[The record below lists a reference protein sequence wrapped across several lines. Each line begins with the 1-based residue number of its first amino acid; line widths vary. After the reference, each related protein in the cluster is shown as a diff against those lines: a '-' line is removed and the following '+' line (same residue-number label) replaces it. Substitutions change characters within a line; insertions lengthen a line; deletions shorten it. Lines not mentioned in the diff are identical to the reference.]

1 MPDGGYKVKKMLIHN
16 NQYTLLVVTSSF
28 EEPEKILEILREAG
42 FQIITAYGFEEIV
55 HIAKVKQPDLLILNV
70 ESHVDQEYAI
80 VRRIKRNKDT
90 RGIPMLFVATIT
102 EQTYIPDCLFYDNVD
117 FISKPFYAKE
127 LIIRIQHQLS
137 LMEARKT
144 INLQN
149 QKLQK
154 TMESRD
160 KLYSVIAHDL
170 RAPIGT
176 IKMISASLEN
186 ERDQIT
192 DPKIRKSFDMINE
205 TTEEAYNLLENLL
218 RWSRNQN
225 GKTRIYPTTFDL
237 SKAIYHVVALFTAI
251 AASKEIKMNNHSNT
265 KVLVYADED
274 MIRTV
279 LRNLLS
285 NAIKFSFPGGQ
296 IDISLNEMPD
306 MVMVAVK
313 DTGQGIKKEFQ
324 AKLLKGNE
332 YISTYGTQNEKG
344 SGLGLILCRDFVKMN
359 KGKLWFSSQENRGTT
374 FYFTVPRHPVLPAT
388 SVSL

>member
-1 MPDGGYKVKKMLIHN
+1 MLIHN

-28 EEPEKILEILREAG
+28 EEPGEILETLREAA
-42 FQIITAYGFEEIV
+42 FQVTTARDFDEIV
-55 HIAKVKQPDLLILNV
+55 HAAKLKQPDLLILNV
-70 ESHVDQEYAI
+70 KPSEEQEEYAI
-80 VRRIKRNKDT
+80 IRRMKRHKDT
-90 RGIPMLFVATIT
+90 RGISMLFIAAIT

-117 FISKPFYAKE
+117 FISKPFRPKE
-127 LIIRIQHQLS
+127 LVIRIQHQLS
-137 LMEARKT
+137 LMEAKKT
-144 INLQN
+144 ICLQN

-176 IKMISASLEN
+176 IKMIAASLEN
-186 ERDQIT
+186 ERNQMT
-192 DPKIRKSFDMINE
+192 DPHILKSFDMIHE

-237 SKAIYHVVALFTAI
+237 SKAIYHVLALFTAI
-251 AASKEIKMNNHSNT
+251 ADSKGISVNNHSKANVT
-265 KVLVYADED
+265 VYADED

-296 IDISLNEMPD
+296 IDVGLSEMPD
-306 MVMVAVK
+306 MVMVSVK
-313 DTGQGIKKEFQ
+313 DNGQGIKKELQ
-324 AKLLKGNE
+324 SKLLKGNE
-332 YISTYGTQNEKG
+332 YISTYGTHNEKG

-359 KGKLWFSSQENRGTT
+359 KGKLWFSSQENKGTT
-374 FYFTVPRHPVLPAT
+374 FYFTVPCHPMLPAT
-388 SVSL
+388 SERR

>member
-1 MPDGGYKVKKMLIHN
+1 MLIHN

-28 EEPEKILEILREAG
+28 EEPGEILETLRGAA
-42 FQIITAYGFEEIV
+42 FQVTTARDFDEIV
-55 HIAKVKQPDLLILNV
+55 HAAKLKQPDLLILNV
-70 ESHVDQEYAI
+70 KPSEEQEEYAI
-80 VRRIKRNKDT
+80 IRRMKRHKDT
-90 RGIPMLFVATIT
+90 RGISMLFIAAIT

-117 FISKPFYAKE
+117 FISKPFRPKE
-127 LIIRIQHQLS
+127 LVIRIQHQLS
-137 LMEARKT
+137 LMEAKKT
-144 INLQN
+144 ICLQN

-176 IKMISASLEN
+176 IKMIAASLEN
-186 ERDQIT
+186 ERNQMT
-192 DPKIRKSFDMINE
+192 DPHILKSFDMIHE

-237 SKAIYHVVALFTAI
+237 SKAIYHVLALFTAI
-251 AASKEIKMNNHSNT
+251 ADSKGISVNNHSKANVT
-265 KVLVYADED
+265 VYADED

-296 IDISLNEMPD
+296 IDVGLSEMPD
-306 MVMVAVK
+306 MVMVSVK
-313 DTGQGIKKEFQ
+313 DNGQGIKKELQ
-324 AKLLKGNE
+324 SKLLKGNE
-332 YISTYGTQNEKG
+332 YISTYGTHNEKG

-359 KGKLWFSSQENRGTT
+359 KGKLWFSSQENKGTT
-374 FYFTVPRHPVLPAT
+374 FYFTVPRHPMLPAT
-388 SVSL
+388 SERR

>member
-1 MPDGGYKVKKMLIHN
+1 MLIHN

-28 EEPEKILEILREAG
+28 EEPGEILETLREAA
-42 FQIITAYGFEEIV
+42 FQVTTARDFDEIIHAV
-55 HIAKVKQPDLLILNV
+55 KLKQPDLLILNV
-70 ESHVDQEYAI
+70 KPSEEQEEYAI
-80 VRRIKRNKDT
+80 IRRMKRHKNT
-90 RGIPMLFVATIT
+90 RGISMLFIAAIT

-117 FISKPFYAKE
+117 FISKPFRPKE
-127 LIIRIQHQLS
+127 LVIRIQHQLS
-137 LMEARKT
+137 LMEAKKT
-144 INLQN
+144 ICLQN

-176 IKMISASLEN
+176 IKMIAASLEN
-186 ERDQIT
+186 ERNQMT
-192 DPKIRKSFDMINE
+192 DPHILKSFDMIHE

-237 SKAIYHVVALFTAI
+237 SKAIYHVLALFTAI
-251 AASKEIKMNNHSNT
+251 ADSKGISVNNHSKANVT
-265 KVLVYADED
+265 VYADED

-296 IDISLNEMPD
+296 IDVGLSEMPD
-306 MVMVAVK
+306 MVMVSVK
-313 DTGQGIKKEFQ
+313 DNGQGIKKELQ
-324 AKLLKGNE
+324 SKLLKGNE
-332 YISTYGTQNEKG
+332 YISTYGTHNEKG

-374 FYFTVPRHPVLPAT
+374 FYFTVPRHPMLPAT
-388 SVSL
+388 SERR

>member
-1 MPDGGYKVKKMLIHN
+1 MLIHN

-28 EEPEKILEILREAG
+28 EEPGEILETLREAA
-42 FQIITAYGFEEIV
+42 FQVTTARDFDEIV
-55 HIAKVKQPDLLILNV
+55 HAAKLKQPDLLILNV
-70 ESHVDQEYAI
+70 KPSEEQEEYAI
-80 VRRIKRNKDT
+80 IRRMKRHKDT
-90 RGIPMLFVATIT
+90 RDISMLFIAAIT

-117 FISKPFYAKE
+117 FISKPFRPKE
-127 LIIRIQHQLS
+127 LVIRIQHQLS
-137 LMEARKT
+137 LMEAKKT
-144 INLQN
+144 ICLQN

-176 IKMISASLEN
+176 IKMIAASLEN
-186 ERDQIT
+186 ERNQMT
-192 DPKIRKSFDMINE
+192 DPHILKSFDMIHE

-237 SKAIYHVVALFTAI
+237 SKAIYHVLALFTAI
-251 AASKEIKMNNHSNT
+251 ADSKGISVNNHSKANVT
-265 KVLVYADED
+265 VYADED

-296 IDISLNEMPD
+296 IDVGLSEMPD
-306 MVMVAVK
+306 MVMVSVK
-313 DTGQGIKKEFQ
+313 DNGQGIKKELQ
-324 AKLLKGNE
+324 SKLLKGNE
-332 YISTYGTQNEKG
+332 YISTYGTHNEKG

-359 KGKLWFSSQENRGTT
+359 KGKLWFSSQENKGTT
-374 FYFTVPRHPVLPAT
+374 FYFTVPRHPMLPAT
-388 SVSL
+388 SERR

>member
-1 MPDGGYKVKKMLIHN
+1 MLIHN

-28 EEPEKILEILREAG
+28 EEPGEILETLREAA
-42 FQIITAYGFEEIV
+42 FQVTTARDFDEIV
-55 HIAKVKQPDLLILNV
+55 HAAKLKQPDLLILNV
-70 ESHVDQEYAI
+70 KPSEEQEEYAI
-80 VRRIKRNKDT
+80 IRRMKRHKDT
-90 RGIPMLFVATIT
+90 RGISMLFIAAIT

-117 FISKPFYAKE
+117 FISKPFRPKE
-127 LIIRIQHQLS
+127 LVIRIQHQLS
-137 LMEARKT
+137 LMEAKKT
-144 INLQN
+144 ICLQN

-176 IKMISASLEN
+176 IKMIAASLEN
-186 ERDQIT
+186 ERNQMT
-192 DPKIRKSFDMINE
+192 DPHILKSFDMIHE

-237 SKAIYHVVALFTAI
+237 SKAIYHVLALFTAI
-251 AASKEIKMNNHSNT
+251 ADSKGISVNNHSKANVT
-265 KVLVYADED
+265 VYADED

-296 IDISLNEMPD
+296 IDVGLSEMPD
-306 MVMVAVK
+306 MVMVSVK
-313 DTGQGIKKEFQ
+313 DNGQGIKKELQ
-324 AKLLKGNE
+324 SKLLKGNE
-332 YISTYGTQNEKG
+332 YISTYGTHNEKG

-359 KGKLWFSSQENRGTT
+359 KGKLWFSSQENKGTT
-374 FYFTVPRHPVLPAT
+374 FYFTVPRHPMLPAT
-388 SVSL
+388 SERR

>member
-1 MPDGGYKVKKMLIHN
+1 MLIHN

-28 EEPEKILEILREAG
+28 EEPGEILETLREAA
-42 FQIITAYGFEEIV
+42 FQVTTARDFDEIV
-55 HIAKVKQPDLLILNV
+55 HAAKLKQPDLMILNV
-70 ESHVDQEYAI
+70 KPSEEQEEYAI
-80 VRRIKRNKDT
+80 IRRMKRHKDT
-90 RGIPMLFVATIT
+90 RGISMLFIAVIT

-117 FISKPFYAKE
+117 FISKPFRPKE
-127 LIIRIQHQLS
+127 LVIRIQHQLS
-137 LMEARKT
+137 LMEAKKT
-144 INLQN
+144 ICLQN

-176 IKMISASLEN
+176 IKMIAASLEN
-186 ERDQIT
+186 ERNQMT
-192 DPKIRKSFDMINE
+192 DPHILKSFDMIHE

-237 SKAIYHVVALFTAI
+237 SKAIYHVLALFTAI
-251 AASKEIKMNNHSNT
+251 ADSKGISVNNHSKANVT
-265 KVLVYADED
+265 VYADED

-296 IDISLNEMPD
+296 IDVGLSEMPD
-306 MVMVAVK
+306 MVMVSVK
-313 DTGQGIKKEFQ
+313 DNGQGIKKELQ
-324 AKLLKGNE
+324 SKLLKGNE
-332 YISTYGTQNEKG
+332 YISTYGTHNEKG

-359 KGKLWFSSQENRGTT
+359 KGKLWFSSQENKGTT
-374 FYFTVPRHPVLPAT
+374 FYFTVPRHPMLPAT
-388 SVSL
+388 SERR

>member
-1 MPDGGYKVKKMLIHN
+1 MLIHN

-28 EEPEKILEILREAG
+28 EEPGEILETLREAA
-42 FQIITAYGFEEIV
+42 FQVTTARDFDEIV
-55 HIAKVKQPDLLILNV
+55 HAAKLKQPDLLILNV
-70 ESHVDQEYAI
+70 KPSEEQEEYAI
-80 VRRIKRNKDT
+80 IRRMKRHKDT
-90 RGIPMLFVATIT
+90 RGISMLFIAAIT

-117 FISKPFYAKE
+117 FISKPFRPKE
-127 LIIRIQHQLS
+127 LVIRIQHQLS
-137 LMEARKT
+137 LMEAKKT
-144 INLQN
+144 ICLQN

-176 IKMISASLEN
+176 IKMIAASLEN
-186 ERDQIT
+186 ERNQMT
-192 DPKIRKSFDMINE
+192 DPHILKSFDMIHE

-237 SKAIYHVVALFTAI
+237 SKAIYHVLALFTAI
-251 AASKEIKMNNHSNT
+251 ADSKGINVNNHSKANVT
-265 KVLVYADED
+265 VYADED

-296 IDISLNEMPD
+296 IDVGLSEMPD
-306 MVMVAVK
+306 MVMVSVK
-313 DTGQGIKKEFQ
+313 DNGQGIKKELQ
-324 AKLLKGNE
+324 SKLLKGNE
-332 YISTYGTQNEKG
+332 YISTYGTHNEKG

-359 KGKLWFSSQENRGTT
+359 KGKLWFSSQENKGTT
-374 FYFTVPRHPVLPAT
+374 FYFTVPRHPMLPAT
-388 SVSL
+388 SERR

>member
-1 MPDGGYKVKKMLIHN
+1 MLIHN

-28 EEPEKILEILREAG
+28 EEPGEILETLREAA
-42 FQIITAYGFEEIV
+42 FQVTTARDFDGIV
-55 HIAKVKQPDLLILNV
+55 HAAKLKQPDLLILNV
-70 ESHVDQEYAI
+70 KPSEEQEEYAI
-80 VRRIKRNKDT
+80 IRRMKRHKDT
-90 RGIPMLFVATIT
+90 RGISMLFIAAIT

-117 FISKPFYAKE
+117 FISKPFRPKE
-127 LIIRIQHQLS
+127 LVIRIQHQLS
-137 LMEARKT
+137 LMEAKKT
-144 INLQN
+144 ICLQN

-176 IKMISASLEN
+176 IKMIAASLEN
-186 ERDQIT
+186 ERNQMT
-192 DPKIRKSFDMINE
+192 DPHILKSFDMIHE

-237 SKAIYHVVALFTAI
+237 SKAIYHVLALFTAI
-251 AASKEIKMNNHSNT
+251 ADSKGISVNNHSKANIT
-265 KVLVYADED
+265 VYADED

-296 IDISLNEMPD
+296 IDVGLSEMPD
-306 MVMVAVK
+306 MVMVSVK
-313 DTGQGIKKEFQ
+313 DNGQGIKKELQ
-324 AKLLKGNE
+324 SKLLKGNE
-332 YISTYGTQNEKG
+332 YISTYGTHNEKG

-359 KGKLWFSSQENRGTT
+359 KGKLWFSSQENKGTT
-374 FYFTVPRHPVLPAT
+374 FYFTVPRHPMLPAT
-388 SVSL
+388 SERR

>member
-1 MPDGGYKVKKMLIHN
+1 MLIHN

-28 EEPEKILEILREAG
+28 EEPGEILETLREAA
-42 FQIITAYGFEEIV
+42 FQVTTARDFDEIV
-55 HIAKVKQPDLLILNV
+55 HAAKLKQPDLLILNV
-70 ESHVDQEYAI
+70 KPSEEQEEYAI
-80 VRRIKRNKDT
+80 IRRMKRHKDT
-90 RGIPMLFVATIT
+90 RGISMLFIAAIT

-117 FISKPFYAKE
+117 FISKPFRPKE
-127 LIIRIQHQLS
+127 LVIRIQHQLS
-137 LMEARKT
+137 LMEAKKT
-144 INLQN
+144 ICLQN
-149 QKLQK
+149 LKLQK

-176 IKMISASLEN
+176 IKMIAASLEN
-186 ERDQIT
+186 ERNQMT
-192 DPKIRKSFDMINE
+192 DPHILKSFDMIHE

-237 SKAIYHVVALFTAI
+237 SKAIYHVLALFTAI
-251 AASKEIKMNNHSNT
+251 ADSKGISVNNHSKANVT
-265 KVLVYADED
+265 VYADED

-296 IDISLNEMPD
+296 IDVGLSEMPD
-306 MVMVAVK
+306 MVMVSVK
-313 DTGQGIKKEFQ
+313 DNGQGIKKELQ
-324 AKLLKGNE
+324 SKLLKGNE
-332 YISTYGTQNEKG
+332 YISTYGTHNEKG

-359 KGKLWFSSQENRGTT
+359 KGKLWFSSQENKGTT
-374 FYFTVPRHPVLPAT
+374 FYFTVPRHPMLPAT
-388 SVSL
+388 SERR

>member
-1 MPDGGYKVKKMLIHN
+1 MLIHN

-28 EEPEKILEILREAG
+28 EEPGEILEILREAA
-42 FQIITAYGFEEIV
+42 FQVTTARDFDEIV
-55 HIAKVKQPDLLILNV
+55 HAVKLKQPDLLILNV
-70 ESHVDQEYAI
+70 KPSKEQEEYAI
-80 VRRIKRNKDT
+80 IRRMKRHKDT
-90 RGIPMLFVATIT
+90 RGISMLFIAAIT

-117 FISKPFYAKE
+117 FISKPFRPKE
-127 LIIRIQHQLS
+127 LVIRIQHQLS
-137 LMEARKT
+137 LMEAKKT
-144 INLQN
+144 ICLQN

-176 IKMISASLEN
+176 IKMIAASLEN
-186 ERDQIT
+186 ERNQMT
-192 DPKIRKSFDMINE
+192 DPHILKSFDMIHE

-237 SKAIYHVVALFTAI
+237 SKAIYHVLALFTAI
-251 AASKEIKMNNHSNT
+251 ADSKGISVNSHS
-265 KVLVYADED
+265 KVNVTVYADED

-296 IDISLNEMPD
+296 IDVGLSEMPD
-306 MVMVAVK
+306 MVMVSVK
-313 DTGQGIKKEFQ
+313 DNGQGIKKELQ
-324 AKLLKGNE
+324 SKLLKGNE
-332 YISTYGTQNEKG
+332 YISTYGTHNEKG

-374 FYFTVPRHPVLPAT
+374 FYFTVPRHPILPAT
-388 SVSL
+388 SERR